1 MRLFAAI
8 LALGVAFAAPAQ
20 ASFPEK
26 NIEFVIPYGPG
37 GGFDT
42 LTRKMIPFMEEY
54 FAKKGADISV
64 VPVNMPGAG
73 GAKAATYTTRAK
85 PDGHTIQIFNIP
97 GHGVSY
103 ITGSDGGFDI
113 TRMTWIT
120 QVGVDTYVLM
130 TSASGPFK
138 TLDNLINVNRDLKIP
153 EIGPSATSSMA
164 NSIVWSTLNKGA
176 DFIYGYKSSQEYATA
191 VLRGDGDLTMAVLG
205 SAKRYNKAGDYN
217 VIAHFSEQIDPEFP
231 GALNGAAIGHPDLD
245 AVNLLRVVAGPP
257 GMSPEIT
264 NELHA
269 ALKYAVEH
277 PELQKWAVE
286 TQNNAVSSATP
297 AAADATVM
305 RALNLYKQFS
315 HLFK

>member
-1 MRLFAAI
+1 MRFLTAL
-8 LALGVAFAAPAQ
+8 LALGVAFATPAQ
-20 ASFPEK
+20 AAFPEK
-26 NIEFVIPYGPG
+26 NIDFVIPYGPG

-42 LTRKMIPFMEEY
+42 LTRKLIPYMEEY
-54 FAKKGADISV
+54 FAQKGAKISV

-73 GAKAATYTTRAK
+73 GAKAATFTTRAK

-97 GHGVSY
+97 GHGVNY
-103 ITGSDGGFDI
+103 ITGEDGGYDI
-113 TRMTWIT
+113 TRMTWIN

-138 TLDNLINVNRDLKIP
+138 TMNDLITVDRDLKIP

-164 NSIVWSTLNKGA
+164 NSIVWATLNKGA
-176 DFIYGYKSSQEYATA
+176 SFIYGYKSSQEYATA

-217 VIAHFSEQIDPEFP
+217 VIAHFADQVDPEFV
-231 GALNGAAIGHPDLD
+231 GAVNGAAVGHPDLD

-257 GMSPEIT
+257 DMPAAIT
-264 NELHA
+264 AELHA

-277 PELQKWAVE
+277 PELQKWAQE
-286 TQNNAVSSATP
+286 TQNSAVSSATP
-297 AAADATVM
+297 EAAEATVM
-305 RALNLYKQFS
+305 RALKLYKQFA